1 MRIAI
6 VAESF
11 LPLMNGVTHS
21 ILRVLEHLEDR
32 GDDVLVIA
40 PSTLDGEA
48 ADRVRGAE
56 IHRLPA
62 VPLAGYA
69 NVRVA
74 MGGVYRVKRI
84 LAEYAPDVVHL
95 ASPFVL
101 GWRAAQ
107 AAHQLGIPTVAIYQT
122 EVPGYAARYGVPFL
136 ENWAWNRVE
145 NIHLLATRTL
155 VPSTFALNQLRGRGI
170 PRVEMWRRGVDTAR
184 FSPEKRDDGWRA
196 SVAPGGERIIGYV
209 GRLAV
214 EKQVEDLAALAGI
227 SNSRLVVVGDGPQ
240 RAALEEALPDALFTG
255 FLGGEELARA
265 VASFDLF
272 VHPGELETF
281 CQTIQE
287 AMASGVPVVATGR
300 GGPLDL
306 VENSRTGWLYEPGD
320 LSGMR
325 AHVVDLVGDDAK
337 RRAFAATAHASV
349 QDKTWPVLCGQLVR
363 HYEQAMALGPRPP
376 GSLAVKPPRRGPQ
389 PELARAGSRGGPAR
403 LGRGWGS

>member
-21 ILRVLEHLEDR
+21 ILRVLEHLENR

-48 ADRVRGAE
+48 PGRVRGAE
-56 IHRLPA
+56 VLRLPA

-84 LAEYAPDVVHL
+84 LADYAPDVVHL

-107 AAHQLGIPTVAIYQT
+107 AAHQLGIPSVAIYQT
-122 EVPGYAARYGVPFL
+122 EVPSYAARYGVPFL

-170 PRVEMWRRGVDTAR
+170 PRVQMWRRGVDTAR
-184 FSPEKRDDGWRA
+184 FSPDKRDDGWRA
-196 SVAPGGERIIGYV
+196 SVAPGGQRIIGYV

-227 SNSRLVVVGDGPQ
+227 PNTRLVVVGDGPQ
-240 RAALEEALPDALFTG
+240 RAALEEALPDAVFTG

-265 VASFDLF
+265 VACFELF
-272 VHPGELETF
+272 VHPGEFETF

-320 LSGMR
+320 LSGLR
-325 AHVVDLVGDDAK
+325 SHVLDLMGDDAK
-337 RRAFAATAHASV
+337 RRAFAAAAHASV
-349 QDKTWPVLCGQLVR
+349 QDRTWPVLCGELVR
-363 HYEQAMALGPRPP
+363 HYEQVIAA
-376 GSLAVKPPRRGPQ
+376 
-389 PELARAGSRGGPAR
+389 ELAKVSTGFRAGAAQ
-403 LGRGWGS
+403 

>member
-21 ILRVLEHLEDR
+21 ILRVLDHLQDR
-32 GDDVLVIA
+32 SDEVLVIA
-40 PSTLDGEA
+40 PSAHDGA
-48 ADRVRGAE
+48 ADGQVKGAE
-56 IHRLPA
+56 VHRLPA
-62 VPLAGYA
+62 VPLAGYT

-84 LAEYAPDVVHL
+84 LADYAPDVVHL

-107 AAHQLGIPTVAIYQT
+107 AAHQLGIPTVAVYQT
-122 EVPGYAARYGVPFL
+122 EVPSYAARYGVPFL

-170 PRVEMWRRGVDTAR
+170 PRVRMWRRGVDTVR

-196 SVAPGGERIIGYV
+196 SAAPAGGRIIGYV

-227 SNSRLVVVGDGPQ
+227 PDATLVIVGDGPQ
-240 RAALEEALPDALFTG
+240 RAALEEALPDAVFTG
-255 FLGGEELARA
+255 FLGGENLARA

-272 VHPGELETF
+272 VHPGEFETF

-306 VENSRTGWLYEPGD
+306 VGNSRTGWLYEPGD
-320 LSGMR
+320 LSALRG
-325 AHVVDLVGDDAK
+325 HVMDLLGDDAK
-337 RRAFAATAHASV
+337 RRAFAAAAHASV
-349 QDKTWPVLCGQLVR
+349 QDRTWPALCGELIN
-363 HYEQAMALGPRPP
+363 HYVDAIAAAPVQAGTTSAKGAKL
-376 GSLAVKPPRRGPQ
+376 
-389 PELARAGSRGGPAR
+389 
-403 LGRGWGS
+403 

>member
-1 MRIAI
+1 
-6 VAESF
+6 
-11 LPLMNGVTHS
+11 MNGVTHS
-21 ILRVLEHLEDR
+21 ILQVLEHLEDR

-40 PSTLDGEA
+40 PSTQDGEA
-48 ADRVRGAE
+48 PDRVRGAA

-84 LAEYAPDVVHL
+84 LADYAPDVVHL

-107 AAHQLGIPTVAIYQT
+107 AAHQLGIPAVAIYQT
-122 EVPGYAARYGVPFL
+122 EVPSYAARYGVPFL

-145 NIHLLATRTL
+145 NIHLLANRTL
-155 VPSTFALNQLRGRGI
+155 APSRFALNQLRGRGI
-170 PRVEMWRRGVDTAR
+170 PRVQMWRRGVDTAR
-184 FSPEKRDDGWRA
+184 FSPGKRDDGWRA

-214 EKQVEDLAALAGI
+214 EKQVEDLAALAGVPDTK
-227 SNSRLVVVGDGPQ
+227 LVVVGDGPQ
-240 RAALEEALPDALFTG
+240 RAALEQALPDAAFTG
-255 FLGGEELARA
+255 FLGGEALARA

-272 VHPGELETF
+272 VHPGEFETF

-320 LSGMR
+320 LSAMR
-325 AHVVDLVGDDAK
+325 AQVLDLMGDDAK
-337 RRAFAATAHASV
+337 RRAFAAAAHATV
-349 QDKTWPVLCGQLVR
+349 QDKTWPALCAELVR
-363 HYEQAMALGPRPP
+363 HYEEVIAHWPA
-376 GSLAVKPPRRGPQ
+376 KP
-389 PELARAGSRGGPAR
+389 ATSSRAGAAQ
-403 LGRGWGS
+403 

>member
-1 MRIAI
+1 
-6 VAESF
+6 
-11 LPLMNGVTHS
+11 MNGVTHS

-32 GDDVLVIA
+32 GDEVLVIA

-48 ADRVRGAE
+48 PGRVKGAE

-62 VPLAGYA
+62 VPLAGYT

-84 LAEYAPDVVHL
+84 LADYAPDVVHL

-107 AAHQLGIPTVAIYQT
+107 AARQLGLPTVAIYQT
-122 EVPGYAARYGVPFL
+122 EVPSFAARYGVPFL

-170 PRVEMWRRGVDTAR
+170 PRVQMWRRGVDTAR

-227 SNSRLVVVGDGPQ
+227 TNTKLVIVGDGPQ
-240 RAALEEALPDALFTG
+240 RAVLGEALPDAVFTG
-255 FLGGEELARA
+255 FLAGEELARA

-272 VHPGELETF
+272 VHPGEFETF

-325 AHVVDLVGDDAK
+325 SHVLDLMGDDAK

-349 QDKTWPVLCGQLVR
+349 QDKTWPALCAQLVR
-363 HYEQAMALGPRPP
+363 HYEQVMALAPVQPSPGALTQQARSKHPADVGP
-376 GSLAVKPPRRGPQ
+376 GSTTIEGAGP
-389 PELARAGSRGGPAR
+389 
-403 LGRGWGS
+403 

>member
-1 MRIAI
+1 VRIAI

-21 ILRVLEHLEDR
+21 ILRVLDHLQER
-32 GDDVLVIA
+32 GDEVLVIA
-40 PSTLDGEA
+40 PSAHDGA
-48 ADRVRGAE
+48 AGDRVKGAE

-62 VPLAGYA
+62 VPLAGYT

-84 LAEYAPDVVHL
+84 LADYAPDVVHL

-107 AAHQLGIPTVAIYQT
+107 AAAQLGIPTVAVYQT

-170 PRVEMWRRGVDTAR
+170 PRVRMWRRGVDTAR
-184 FSPEKRDDGWRA
+184 FSPDRRDDGWRA
-196 SVAPGGERIIGYV
+196 SVAPAGHRIIGYV

-214 EKQVEDLAALAGI
+214 EKQVEDLAALTGI
-227 SNSRLVVVGDGPQ
+227 PDTTLVVVGDGPQ
-240 RAALEEALPDALFTG
+240 RAALEQALPDAVFTG
-255 FLGGEELARA
+255 FLGGGDLARA

-272 VHPGELETF
+272 VHPGEFETF

-320 LSGMR
+320 LSALRG
-325 AHVVDLVGDDAK
+325 HVLDLVGDDAK
-337 RRAFAATAHASV
+337 RRAFGTAAHASV
-349 QDKTWPVLCGQLVR
+349 QDRTWPALCGELVN
-363 HYEQAMALGPRPP
+363 HYVDVIAEQPALSG
-376 GSLAVKPPRRGPQ
+376 
-389 PELARAGSRGGPAR
+389 AGNGKGA
-403 LGRGWGS
+403 WA

>member
-1 MRIAI
+1 
-6 VAESF
+6 
-11 LPLMNGVTHS
+11 MNGVTHS
-21 ILRVLEHLEDR
+21 ILRVLDHLQER
-32 GDDVLVIA
+32 GDEVLVIA
-40 PSTLDGEA
+40 PSGHDGEA
-48 ADRVRGAE
+48 AGRVKGAE
-56 IHRLPA
+56 VHRLPA
-62 VPLAGYA
+62 VPLAGYT

-74 MGGVYRVKRI
+74 LGGVYRVKRI

-122 EVPGYAARYGVPFL
+122 EVPSYAARYGVPFL

-145 NIHLLATRTL
+145 NIHLLSSRTL

-170 PRVEMWRRGVDTAR
+170 PRVRMWRRGVDTAR
-184 FSPEKRDDGWRA
+184 FSPAKRDDGWRA

-227 SNSRLVVVGDGPQ
+227 PNTRLVVVGDGPQ
-240 RAALEEALPDALFTG
+240 RAALEAALPRAVFTG
-255 FLGGEELARA
+255 FLGGDDLARA

-272 VHPGELETF
+272 VHPGEFETF

-320 LSGMR
+320 LSAMLAR
-325 AHVVDLVGDDAK
+325 VQDLVGDDAK
-337 RRAFAATAHASV
+337 RRAFAAAAHASV
-349 QDKTWPVLCGQLVR
+349 QDRTWPALCTELVQ
-363 HYEQAMALGPRPP
+363 HYAD
-376 GSLAVKPPRRGPQ
+376 VI
-389 PELARAGSRGGPAR
+389 AGAPAPAQKVSKA
-403 LGRGWGS
+403 GASS

>member
-21 ILRVLEHLEDR
+21 ILRVLDHLQER
-32 GDDVLVIA
+32 DDEVLVIA
-40 PSTLDGEA
+40 PSGHDGEA
-48 ADRVRGAE
+48 AGRVKGAE
-56 IHRLPA
+56 VHRLPA
-62 VPLAGYA
+62 VPLAGYT

-74 MGGVYRVKRI
+74 LGGVYRVKRI

-122 EVPGYAARYGVPFL
+122 EVPSYAARYGVPFL

-145 NIHLLATRTL
+145 NIHLLSSRTL

-170 PRVEMWRRGVDTAR
+170 PRVRMWRRGVDTAR
-184 FSPEKRDDGWRA
+184 FSPAKRDDGWRA

-227 SNSRLVVVGDGPQ
+227 PNTRLVVVGDGPQ
-240 RAALEEALPDALFTG
+240 RAALEAALPRAVFTG
-255 FLGGEELARA
+255 FLGGDDLARA

-272 VHPGELETF
+272 VHPGEFETF

-320 LSGMR
+320 LSAMR
-325 AHVVDLVGDDAK
+325 ARVQDLVGDDAK
-337 RRAFAATAHASV
+337 RRAFAAAAHASV
-349 QDKTWPVLCGQLVR
+349 QDRTWPALCTELVQ
-363 HYEQAMALGPRPP
+363 HYAD
-376 GSLAVKPPRRGPQ
+376 VI
-389 PELARAGSRGGPAR
+389 AGAPAPAQKVSKA
-403 LGRGWGS
+403 GASS

>member
-11 LPLMNGVTHS
+11 LPLMNGVTNS
-21 ILRVLEHLEDR
+21 ILRVLEHLQER
-32 GDDVLVIA
+32 GDEVLVIA
-40 PSTLDGEA
+40 PSTQDT
-48 ADRVRGAE
+48 GAPDE
-56 IHRLPA
+56 VYGASIHRLPS
-62 VPLAGYA
+62 VPLAGYT

-107 AAHQLGIPTVAIYQT
+107 AAHQLGIPTIAIYQT
-122 EVPGYAARYGVPFL
+122 EVPSYAGRYGVPFL
-136 ENWAWNRVE
+136 ENWAWSRVE
-145 NIHLLATRTL
+145 NIHLLASRTL
-155 VPSTFALNQLRGRGI
+155 VPSSFALQQLRGRGI
-170 PRVEMWRRGVDTAR
+170 PRIEMWRRGVDTRR
-184 FSPEKRDDGWRA
+184 FSPDKRDAGWRA
-196 SVAPGGERIIGYV
+196 SVAPAGERLIGYV
-209 GRLAV
+209 GRLAA
-214 EKQVEDLAALAGI
+214 EKQVQDLAVLADVPGT
-227 SNSRLVVVGDGPQ
+227 RLVIVGDGPQ
-240 RAALEEALPDALFTG
+240 RQALEDALPNAVFTG

-320 LSGMR
+320 LVALR
-325 AHVVDLVGDDAK
+325 DRVVDLMGDDAK
-337 RRAFAATAHASV
+337 RRAFATTAHASV
-349 QDKTWPVLCGQLVR
+349 QGRTWSMLGAELVAHYQAVLAAA
-363 HYEQAMALGPRPP
+363 EDP
-376 GSLAVKPPRRGPQ
+376 GTSHTSTSHGTREHGTRERA
-389 PELARAGSRGGPAR
+389 AR
-403 LGRGWGS
+403 

>member
-1 MRIAI
+1 
-6 VAESF
+6 
-11 LPLMNGVTHS
+11 MNGVTHS
-21 ILRVLEHLEDR
+21 ILRVLDHLQDR

-40 PSTLDGEA
+40 PSAHDSEA
-48 ADRVRGAE
+48 PAYVNGAE

-62 VPLAGYA
+62 VPLAGYT

-84 LAEYAPDVVHL
+84 LADYAPDVVHL

-107 AAHQLGIPTVAIYQT
+107 AAHQLGIPAVAIYQT
-122 EVPGYAARYGVPFL
+122 EVPSYAARYGVPFL
-136 ENWAWNRVE
+136 ENWAWSRVE

-155 VPSTFALNQLRGRGI
+155 APSTFALNQLRGRGI
-170 PRVEMWRRGVDTAR
+170 PRVRMWRRGVDTVR
-184 FSPEKRDDGWRA
+184 FSPDKRDVGWRA

-214 EKQVEDLAALAGI
+214 EKQVEDLAALAGLPHT
-227 SNSRLVVVGDGPQ
+227 RLVVVGDGPQ
-240 RAALEEALPDALFTG
+240 RAALEEALPDAAFTG
-255 FLGGEELARA
+255 FLGGEDLARA

-272 VHPGELETF
+272 VHPGEFETF

-320 LSGMR
+320 LAGMR
-325 AHVVDLVGDDAK
+325 ARVQDLMGDDAK
-337 RRAFAATAHASV
+337 RRAFGAAAHASV
-349 QDKTWPVLCGQLVR
+349 QDRTWPALCRELVR
-363 HYEQAMALGPRPP
+363 HYTDVIASGPVRT
-376 GSLAVKPPRRGPQ
+376 GTTNAKG
-389 PELARAGSRGGPAR
+389 AR
-403 LGRGWGS
+403 L

>member
-1 MRIAI
+1 VRIAI

-21 ILRVLEHLEDR
+21 ILRVLDHLQER
-32 GDDVLVIA
+32 GDEVLVIA
-40 PSTLDGEA
+40 PSAHDGA
-48 ADRVRGAE
+48 AGDRVKGAE

-62 VPLAGYA
+62 VPLAGYT

-84 LAEYAPDVVHL
+84 LADYAPDVVHL
-95 ASPFVL
+95 ASPFIL

-107 AAHQLGIPTVAIYQT
+107 AAAQLGIPTVAVYQT

-170 PRVEMWRRGVDTAR
+170 PRVRMWRRGVDTAR
-184 FSPEKRDDGWRA
+184 FSPDRRDDGWRA
-196 SVAPGGERIIGYV
+196 SVAPAGHRIIGYV

-214 EKQVEDLAALAGI
+214 EKQVEDLAALTGI
-227 SNSRLVVVGDGPQ
+227 PDTTLVVVGDGPQ
-240 RAALEEALPDALFTG
+240 RAALEQALPDAVFTG
-255 FLGGEELARA
+255 FLGGGDLARA

-272 VHPGELETF
+272 VHPGEFETF

-320 LSGMR
+320 LSALRG
-325 AHVVDLVGDDAK
+325 HVLDLVGDDAK
-337 RRAFAATAHASV
+337 RRAFGTAAHASV
-349 QDKTWPVLCGQLVR
+349 QDRTWPALCGELVN
-363 HYEQAMALGPRPP
+363 HYVDVIAEQPALSG
-376 GSLAVKPPRRGPQ
+376 
-389 PELARAGSRGGPAR
+389 AGKGA
-403 LGRGWGS
+403 WA

>member
-1 MRIAI
+1 
-6 VAESF
+6 
-11 LPLMNGVTHS
+11 MNGVTHS
-21 ILRVLEHLEDR
+21 ILRVLEHLEER

-40 PSTLDGEA
+40 PSTQDTEA
-48 ADRVRGAE
+48 PHHVKGAE

-62 VPLAGYA
+62 VPLAGYT

-84 LAEYAPDVVHL
+84 LADYAPDVVHL

-122 EVPGYAARYGVPFL
+122 EVPSYAARYGVPFL

-145 NIHLLATRTL
+145 NIHLLANRTL

-170 PRVEMWRRGVDTAR
+170 PRLQMWRRGVDTAR
-184 FSPEKRDDGWRA
+184 FSLEKRDDGWRA
-196 SVAPGGERIIGYV
+196 GVAPGGERIIGYV

-227 SNSRLVVVGDGPQ
+227 PRTRLVIVGDGPQ
-240 RAALEEALPDALFTG
+240 RAVLEEALPDAVFTG
-255 FLGGEELARA
+255 FLGGEDLARA

-272 VHPGELETF
+272 VHPGEFETF

-325 AHVVDLVGDDAK
+325 SRVLDLMGDDAK
-337 RRAFAATAHASV
+337 RRAFAAAAHASV
-349 QDKTWPVLCGQLVR
+349 QDRTWPALCGQLVR
-363 HYEQAMALGPRPP
+363 HYEEVISGTLAPFPAPTGPRPTNAK
-376 GSLAVKPPRRGPQ
+376 GATL
-389 PELARAGSRGGPAR
+389 
-403 LGRGWGS
+403 

>member
-21 ILRVLEHLEDR
+21 ILRVLEHLQER

-40 PSTLDGEA
+40 PAGQDCAPE
-48 ADRVRGAE
+48 RVNGASV
-56 IHRLPA
+56 HRLPA
-62 VPLAGYA
+62 VPLAGYT

-84 LAEYAPDVVHL
+84 LADYAPDVVHL
-95 ASPFVL
+95 ASPFIL

-122 EVPGYAARYGVPFL
+122 EVPSYAARYGVPFL

-155 VPSTFALNQLRGRGI
+155 APSTFALNQLRGRGI
-170 PRVEMWRRGVDTAR
+170 PRVHMWRRGVDTAR
-184 FSPEKRDDGWRA
+184 FMPAKRDDVWRA
-196 SVAPGGERIIGYV
+196 GVAPGGERIIGYV

-214 EKQVEDLAALAGI
+214 EKQVEDLAALAAVPDT
-227 SNSRLVVVGDGPQ
+227 RLVIVGDGPQ
-240 RAALEEALPDALFTG
+240 RAALEESLPDAVFTG
-255 FLGGEELARA
+255 FLGGEQLARA
-265 VASFDLF
+265 LASFDLF
-272 VHPGELETF
+272 VHPGEFETF

-287 AMASGVPVVATGR
+287 AMASGVPVVATGC

-320 LSGMR
+320 LSAMR
-325 AHVVDLVGDDAK
+325 AHVVDLMGDDAK
-337 RRAFAATAHASV
+337 RRAFASAAHASV
-349 QDKTWPVLCGQLVR
+349 QDRTWPALSAELVR
-363 HYEQAMALGPRPP
+363 HYTAAISEGAPAAGRVSRPQLP
-376 GSLAVKPPRRGPQ
+376 GSRAEAFPGS
-389 PELARAGSRGGPAR
+389 RAGAPQ
-403 LGRGWGS
+403 

>member
-21 ILRVLEHLEDR
+21 ILRVLEHLQER
-32 GDDVLVIA
+32 GDEVLVIA
-40 PSTLDGEA
+40 PSTTDTDVLD
-48 ADRVRGAE
+48 VVHGAVV
-56 IHRLPA
+56 HRLPS

-74 MGGVYRVKRI
+74 LGGVYRVKRI
-84 LAEYAPDVVHL
+84 LADYAPDVVHL

-107 AAHQLGIPTVAIYQT
+107 AASQLGIPTVAIYQT
-122 EVPGYAARYGVPFL
+122 EVPSYAARYGVPFL

-145 NIHLLATRTL
+145 NIHLLADRTL
-155 VPSTFALNQLRGRGI
+155 APSTFALNQLRGRGI
-170 PRVEMWRRGVDTAR
+170 PRVDMWRRGVDTAR
-184 FSPEKRDDGWRA
+184 FNPGKRDGGWRA
-196 SVAPGGERIIGYV
+196 TVAPGGERLIGYV

-214 EKQVEDLAALAGI
+214 EKQVEDLAVLADVPGT
-227 SNSRLVVVGDGPQ
+227 RLVIVGDGPQ
-240 RAALEEALPDALFTG
+240 RASLEEAIPSAAFTG

-272 VHPGELETF
+272 VHPGEFETF

-320 LSGMR
+320 LAGLRSRVM
-325 AHVVDLVGDDAK
+325 DLMGDDAK
-337 RRAFAATAHASV
+337 RRAFATAAHASV
-349 QDKTWPVLCGQLVR
+349 QGRTWPALCAELIR
-363 HYEQAMALGPRPP
+363 HYREVIGQPVSTSPTSDIPASSSSDIPPPVEPFETKASHEGAAL
-376 GSLAVKPPRRGPQ
+376 
-389 PELARAGSRGGPAR
+389 
-403 LGRGWGS
+403 

>member
-21 ILRVLEHLEDR
+21 ILRVLDHLQDR

-40 PSTLDGEA
+40 PSAHDGQAPGQVKGA
-48 ADRVRGAE
+48 AV
-56 IHRLPA
+56 HRLPA
-62 VPLAGYA
+62 VPLAGYT

-74 MGGVYRVKRI
+74 LGGVYRVKRI

-107 AAHQLGIPTVAIYQT
+107 AAHQLGIPSVAIYQT
-122 EVPGYAARYGVPFL
+122 EVPSYAARYGVPFL

-170 PRVEMWRRGVDTAR
+170 PRVRMWRRGVDTAR

-196 SVAPGGERIIGYV
+196 SVAPGGQRIIGYV

-227 SNSRLVVVGDGPQ
+227 PNAKLVVVGDGPQ
-240 RAALEEALPDALFTG
+240 RAALEAALPGASFTG
-255 FLGGEELARA
+255 FLGGDELARA

-272 VHPGELETF
+272 VHPGEFETF

-320 LSGMR
+320 LSAMR
-325 AHVVDLVGDDAK
+325 ARVQDLMGDDAK
-337 RRAFAATAHASV
+337 RRAFAAAAHASV
-349 QDKTWPVLCGQLVR
+349 QNRTWPALCTELVQ
-363 HYEQAMALGPRPP
+363 HYADVIADAPVATEPVNSKGANL
-376 GSLAVKPPRRGPQ
+376 
-389 PELARAGSRGGPAR
+389 
-403 LGRGWGS
+403 

>member
-1 MRIAI
+1 
-6 VAESF
+6 
-11 LPLMNGVTHS
+11 MNGVTHS
-21 ILRVLEHLEDR
+21 ILRVLDHLQDR

-40 PSTLDGEA
+40 PSTQDGEA
-48 ADRVRGAE
+48 PDQVKGAAV
-56 IHRLPA
+56 HRLPA
-62 VPLAGYA
+62 VPLAGYT

-84 LAEYAPDVVHL
+84 LADYAPDVVHL

-122 EVPGYAARYGVPFL
+122 EVPSYAARYGVPFL

-145 NIHLLATRTL
+145 NIHLLASRTL
-155 VPSTFALNQLRGRGI
+155 APSTFALNQLRGRGI
-170 PRVEMWRRGVDTAR
+170 PRVQMWRRGVDTAR
-184 FSPEKRDDGWRA
+184 FSPAKRDDGWRA
-196 SVAPGGERIIGYV
+196 SVAPGGQRIIGYV

-227 SNSRLVVVGDGPQ
+227 PNTKLVIVGDGPQ
-240 RAALEEALPDALFTG
+240 RAALEEALPDAAFTG
-255 FLGGEELARA
+255 FLGGEDLARA

-272 VHPGELETF
+272 VHPGEFETF

-320 LSGMR
+320 LSALR
-325 AHVVDLVGDDAK
+325 ARVLDLMGDDAK
-337 RRAFAATAHASV
+337 RRAFATAAHASV
-349 QDKTWPVLCGQLVR
+349 QDRTWPALCAELVR
-363 HYEQAMALGPRPP
+363 HYRDV
-376 GSLAVKPPRRGPQ
+376 LAESPAGRS
-389 PELARAGSRGGPAR
+389 AGSRTSVSTTGAAQ
-403 LGRGWGS
+403 